1 MRPSPPVTEKICG
14 VKDPCST
21 SRIRCSYARFL
32 GFCGDDNLQ
41 KGGGTGLKLR
51 ED

>member
-1 MRPSPPVTEKICG
+1 MTEKISG

-21 SRIRCSYARFL
+21 SRIRCSYARVFL
-32 GFCGDDNLQ
+32 GFRGDDNLQ
-41 KGGGTGLKLR
+41 KGGGAGLKVR

>member
-1 MRPSPPVTEKICG
+1 MTEKISG

-21 SRIRCSYARFL
+21 SWIHCSYVFFCL
-32 GFCGDDNLQ
+32 EFCGDDNLQ
-41 KGGGTGLKLR
+41 KGGGAGLKVR